1 MRILHQSQGFTTFE
15 QAVSKAEKSN
25 RSVLYS
31 KTMKI
36 DAIDP
41 LQFYEAGYSIF
52 HGTRTFWQDPK
63 SEAVFAGAGAA
74 RTFNIEN
81 KNRFDALSNQW
92 NAFLKDAV
100 IDNEASDG
108 GPVILGGFSFDPEK
122 DKSHEWTSFKQGY
135 FQLPAFML
143 TVNQYG
149 HAFLTMN
156 IVCNKGENAVS
167 VWNRMQEQ
175 KEALLNKA
183 VTTIQDV
190 NVVSIKEYEPE
201 GWKSSITSVVKRID
215 NKELEKVVLARKV
228 KVQFDDKKRS
238 DSVLEKLRDDQSES
252 FIFSFEAGDSCFIGA
267 TPERLIKKNHNKV
280 LSTCL
285 AGSIARGNTMK
296 EDQQLGHELLN
307 DQKNLG
313 EHEIVVRMIS
323 KSLEDLCHQLTVPK
337 QPVLM
342 KMRDIQHLYT
352 PVEGKTDRASI
363 LEFVKE
369 LHPTPAL
376 GGTPTHKAMEMIRDE
391 EEMDRGFYA
400 APVGWLNAAGDGEF
414 AVAIRSGLL
423 SGEKAYLYAGCGVVK
438 DSDAES
444 EYQETLI
451 KLRPMV
457 RAVGGTIS

>member
-15 QAVSKAEKSN
+15 QAYERAEKSN
-25 RSVLYS
+25 QPVLYS
-31 KTMKI
+31 KTMEI
-36 DAIDP
+36 EPIDP

-52 HGTRTFWQDPK
+52 NGRRSFWQDPK
-63 SEAVFAGAGAA
+63 SELIFAGAGSAK
-74 RTFNIEN
+74 TFHM
-81 KNRFDALSNQW
+81 KDQNRFDSLSDQW
-92 NAFLKDAV
+92 KTFLKNAV
-100 IDNEASDG
+100 IEKGDAWT
-108 GPVILGGFSFDPEK
+108 GPVILGGFSFDPK
-122 DKSHEWTSFKQGY
+122 KPKSAEWSSFEQGY

-143 TVNQYG
+143 TVDQYG
-149 HAFLTMN
+149 KTYLTMN
-156 IVCNKGENAVS
+156 VECKKGDHAVN
-167 VWNRMQEQ
+167 VWNQMQKQ
-175 KEALLNKA
+175 KTALLNKSDSSLK
-183 VTTIQDV
+183 DV
-190 NVVSIKEYEPE
+190 NVLSIKEFEPE
-201 GWKSSITSVVKRID
+201 QWKSSLSSVVDRI
-215 NKELEKVVLARKV
+215 NRTELEKVVLARKV
-228 KVQFDDKKRS
+228 KVSFNDKKRS

-252 FIFSFEAGDSCFIGA
+252 FIFSFESGESCFIGA
-267 TPERLIKKNHNKV
+267 TPERLIKKYQNKV

-285 AGSIARGNTMK
+285 AGSIARGKTVE
-296 EDQQLGHELLN
+296 EDQQFGNELLH
-307 DQKNLG
+307 DEKNLG

-323 KSLEDLCHQLTVPK
+323 KSLEDLCSELTVPD

-352 PVEGKTDRASI
+352 PVEGMTDKASI

-376 GGTPTHKAMEMIRDE
+376 GGTPTVKAMQIIREE

-400 APVGWLNAAGDGEF
+400 APVGWLNAEGDGEF

-423 SGEKAYLYAGCGVVK
+423 SGEHAYLYAGCGVVK

>member
-15 QAVSKAEKSN
+15 QAFEVAKKSN
-25 RSVLYS
+25 MPVLYS
-31 KTMKI
+31 KTMEI
-36 DAIDP
+36 ESIDP

-52 HGTRTFWQDPK
+52 NGSRSFWQDPK
-63 SEAVFAGAGAA
+63 SELVFAGAGSAK
-74 RTFNIEN
+74 TFYMKDSE
-81 KNRFDALSNQW
+81 RFDSLSNQW
-92 NAFLKDAV
+92 KSYLKNAV
-100 IDNEASDG
+100 IEKGDAWT

-122 DKSHEWTSFKQGY
+122 KKSSEWSSFEQGY

-143 TVNQYG
+143 TVDQFG
-149 HAFLTMN
+149 KTFLTVN
-156 IVCNKGENAVS
+156 VECKKGENAVQ
-167 VWNRMQEQ
+167 VWNQMQKQ
-175 KEALLNKA
+175 KTALLTKS
-183 VTTIQDV
+183 VSSIKDV
-190 NVVSIKEYEPE
+190 NVCSIKEFEPA
-201 GWKSSITSVVKRID
+201 GWKSSLTSVVEQINRGEI
-215 NKELEKVVLARKV
+215 EKVVLARKV
-228 KVQFDDKKRS
+228 KVAFDDKKRS

-252 FIFSFEAGDSCFIGA
+252 FIFSFESGDSCFIGA
-267 TPERLIKKNHNKV
+267 TPERLIKKQQNKV

-285 AGSIARGNTMK
+285 AGSIARGKTVE
-296 EDQQLGHELLN
+296 EDQQFGNDLLH
-307 DQKNLG
+307 DEKNLG

-323 KSLEDLCHQLTVPK
+323 KSLEDLCSELSVPE

-352 PVEGKTDRASI
+352 PVEGITDRASI

-376 GGTPTHKAMEMIRDE
+376 GGTPTTEAMQIIREE

-400 APVGWLNAAGDGEF
+400 APVGWLNAEGDGEF

-423 SGEKAYLYAGCGVVK
+423 SGEYAYLYAGCGVVK